1 MNRKGK
7 VKRMWAAF
15 YRIKRDRIYAQRLL
29 GNKRENEEIETIL
42 RERGKFMEMAEA
54 CALNEFIPIPDAI
67 RALDWAIGYAE
78 QRIRQIKAGKVNER
92 ETMGKLEKVQGTLE
106 TYQKRR
112 EQLRKLGKVFRELP
126 SAGENDQFLVR
137 EKGRLVWKR
146 VYEIFEPRLPKGV
159 PLVRIQS
166 GWFTSAIILQYHAR
180 MIPIMGEKEARL
192 FLEEERHARE
202 IIPKLL

>member
-1 MNRKGK
+1 
-7 VKRMWAAF
+7 
-15 YRIKRDRIYAQRLL
+15 
-29 GNKRENEEIETIL
+29 
-42 RERGKFMEMAEA
+42 MEMAEA

-67 RALDWAIGYAE
+67 QALEWAIGYAE
-78 QRIRQIKAGKVNER
+78 QRIRQINEGKGNER
-92 ETMGKLEKVQGTLE
+92 ETKEELERVQRILKN
-106 TYQKRR
+106 YQTRR

-126 SAGENDQFLVR
+126 SRGENDQILVR
-137 EKGRLVWKR
+137 EKGHMVWKR